1 MNPIRLVMIMDLLI
15 DEQFLFCHMRKY
27 FVLYIDNSAID
38 EISKCF
44 QTVLHIAIQ
53 NSGNNGDIHRGCK
66 YCV

>member
-1 MNPIRLVMIMDLLI
+1 
-15 DEQFLFCHMRKY
+15 MRKY

-38 EISKCF
+38 KVSKCF